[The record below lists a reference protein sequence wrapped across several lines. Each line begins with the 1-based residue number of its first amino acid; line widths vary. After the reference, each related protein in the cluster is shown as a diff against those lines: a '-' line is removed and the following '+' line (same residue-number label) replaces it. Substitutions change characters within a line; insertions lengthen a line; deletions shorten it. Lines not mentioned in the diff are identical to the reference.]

1 MIDVCSKILSD
12 GCDVVLST
20 DCRVLRTDRRDQQ
33 RGHLGSHPVNMA
45 CVLASDKFRSWRVRE
60 YIRLYYTLTSTMMIQ
75 KDGQSGKALVDF
87 CNKGCH
93 RSRAWAFIQTA
104 ILQRMGFV
112 VNYNCICMKAML
124 FSCANPSRHSCEEC
138 SYDNPEVQLV
148 LNVATDEFFEV
159 VVAMQQLQ

>member
-60 YIRLYYTLTSTMMIQ
+60 YIRLYYTLTSTKMIQ

-93 RSRAWAFIQTA
+93 RSRAWAFIQAA

-112 VNYNCICMKAML
+112 VHYNCICMKAML
-124 FSCANPSRHSCEEC
+124 FNCANPSRHSCEEC